1 MFLAG
6 VLCMCAA
13 AASALFGSWSL
24 CHTPTADPTALALR
38 AMAPTQLAAAVM
50 LAAGGVVAVAAP
62 GHTALMVVIVCI
74 AGAVGTLAAGS
85 WQSAQYALRRETAS
99 PTANCVGSCAVCTQ
113 ACLWPTRLGRIAW
126 LDRGDATRCS
136 GKLGGGV
143 A

>member
-1 MFLAG
+1 MHVCGGG
-6 VLCMCAA
+6 VRPVR
-13 AASALFGSWSL
+13 GWSL

-113 ACLWPTRLGRIAW
+113 ACH
-126 LDRGDATRCS
+126 
-136 GKLGGGV
+136 
-143 A
+143 